1 MRILLT
7 GASGQVGTEFRRTS
21 RADGEVLSPRRDEL
35 DLSDESSVR
44 RYLRELRPDLVVN
57 AGAYTAVDRAEKESD
72 LCFAV
77 NGAAPTALAEEA
89 AKIGALVFHLSTD
102 YVFDGEKAGPYCED
116 DPTNP
121 LGAYG
126 ASKVAGE
133 KGVIAAGGRAVIL
146 RTSWVYSLH
155 GKNFLLT
162 MLRLA
167 KERPELR
174 VVEDQIGAPTS
185 AGQIAAAI
193 HRLIGQLA
201 RTAEAEFPGGIY
213 HMTAQGV
220 TSWHGFAEAIV
231 KRSSLPVRPRVTP
244 ISTAEY
250 PTPAV
255 RPKNSV
261 LSNEKFAAT
270 FGFRLQPW
278 QAELDEVLAGRTAE
292 A

>member
-21 RADGEVLSPRRDEL
+21 RGDGEVLSPRRDEL

-44 RYLRELRPDLVVN
+44 RYLRTLRPDVVVN
-57 AGAYTAVDRAEKESD
+57 AGAYTAVDRAEKERD

-116 DPTNP
+116 DSTNP
-121 LGAYG
+121 LGVYG

-133 KGVIAAGGRAVIL
+133 RGVVASGGRAVIL

-174 VVEDQIGAPTS
+174 VVEDQIGSPTS

-201 RTAEAEFPGGIY
+201 RTAEVDFPGGIY

-231 KRSSLPVRPRVTP
+231 KGAGLPVLPRVTP

-250 PTPAV
+250 PTPAL

-270 FGFRLQPW
+270 FGFRLRPW
-278 QAELDEVLAGRTAE
+278 QAELDEVLAGRAVE